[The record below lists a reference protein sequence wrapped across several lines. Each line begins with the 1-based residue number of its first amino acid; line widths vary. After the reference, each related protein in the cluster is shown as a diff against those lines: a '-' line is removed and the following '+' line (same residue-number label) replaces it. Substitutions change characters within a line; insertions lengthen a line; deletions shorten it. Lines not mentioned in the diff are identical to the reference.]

1 MECSSKYWPKTP
13 QNSEQG
19 RFTASIWSRNDAVHA
34 LFDFK
39 IDFANEVVSVGG
51 NYGNIV
57 ESDCVFGIDYGLS
70 VEGDQLLFVVLE
82 SVLLIGRDY

>member
-1 MECSSKYWPKTP
+1 MERSSKYWPKTA

-19 RFTASIWSRNDAVHA
+19 RFTASVGSRDDAVHA
-34 LFDFK
+34 LFDFE

-51 NYGNIV
+51 HNRNIV
-57 ESDCVFGIDYGLS
+57 ESDCVFGIDYRLS

-82 SVLLIGRDY
+82 SVLLIG